1 MRALSIGL
9 SALAILTSGVAV
21 SVHAQDAPVAGLE
34 ANELDADLAGIDEEI
49 ASAEADLEGYE
60 GGLLVALV
68 QARIE
73 TLKLTRAILQNRI
86 AAESGGAVTEITV
99 PVGAPDATRAA
110 EIEAEIE
117 KQNGV
122 IAQAE
127 TESAGAG
134 GLVAALAVSRVMT
147 EKLTMASLRGA
158 LMEAKY
164 GSILPVDAAAA
175 PPRATMAATPDA
187 AVPANDGEGVDDG
200 EAAAVDTP
208 EWADPNH
215 PEIDY
220 NAAVFNA
227 LSDQGFDLHG
237 WWGVL
242 ETRAAIDDSPQVLA
256 INASAFEDNG
266 FMADFPKLQA
276 ACREGEA
283 ALIYDTDNFIMGD
296 YSSSTMRTTIRI
308 DDETARTA
316 NWSKLA
322 SNKGSGLFG
331 NTAQDFMRELLDKE
345 KIFLRIDERETH
357 DASFNLAGIGE
368 VAEMIAAACGFSLLE
383 LTKEDYRSIQT
394 MLNAAGFD
402 AGTPDGVW
410 GSGSANALRSWQE
423 QNDLPPTGAP
433 DEATLTAMGL

>member
-1 MRALSIGL
+1 MRALSLGL
-9 SALAILTSGVAV
+9 SVLAVLASSAALPALA
-21 SVHAQDAPVAGLE
+21 QNAPAANLE
-34 ANELDADLAGIDEEI
+34 ATGLDADMAGIDAEI
-49 ASAEADLEGYE
+49 AAAEADLKNYD

-86 AAESGGAVTEITV
+86 AAETGGAVTEITV
-99 PVGAPDATRAA
+99 PVGAPDAGRAAEIAA
-110 EIEAEIE
+110 EIEA
-117 KQNGV
+117 QNGI

-127 TESAGAG
+127 AESAGAG
-134 GLVAALAVSRVMT
+134 GLVAALALSRVMT
-147 EKLTMASLRGA
+147 EKLNLASLRGA

-164 GSILPVDAAAA
+164 GSILPVDAAPA
-175 PPRATMAATPDA
+175 PARPTAQASQA
-187 AVPANDGEGVDDG
+187 PAP
-200 EAAAVDTP
+200 AAAEGQAETAEVAAP
-208 EWADPNH
+208 EWADPDH

-220 NAAVFNA
+220 NAEVFKA
-227 LSDQGFDLHG
+227 LSDEGFDLHG

-242 ETRAAIDDSPQVLA
+242 ETKAEIDDSPQVLA
-256 INASAFEDNG
+256 INASAYEENG

-276 ACREGEA
+276 ACREGQA

-331 NTAQDFMRELLDKE
+331 TPAQDFMRELLDKD
-345 KIFLRIDERETH
+345 KVFLRIDERETH
-357 DASFNLAGIGE
+357 DASFNLAGIGQ

-383 LTKEDYRSIQT
+383 LTKEDYRAIQT

>member
-9 SALAILTSGVAV
+9 SALAILTSSVAAPAF
-21 SVHAQDAPVAGLE
+21 AQEAPVANLE
-34 ANELDADLAGIDEEI
+34 ASALDADLAGIDEEI
-49 ASAEADLEGYE
+49 AAAEADLANYE

-86 AAESGGAVTEITV
+86 AAETGGAVTEITV
-99 PVGAPDATRAA
+99 PVGAPDAGRASEIAA
-110 EIEAEIE
+110 EIEA
-117 KQNGV
+117 QNAI

-147 EKLTMASLRGA
+147 EKLTLASLRGA

-164 GSILPVDAAAA
+164 GSILPVDVEAA
-175 PPRATMAATPDA
+175 PARPAAQASPAPAPA
-187 AVPANDGEGVDDG
+187 ADEGQAETAEV
-200 EAAAVDTP
+200 AAP

-220 NAAVFNA
+220 NAAVFKA
-227 LSDQGFDLHG
+227 LSDQGFDLMG

-242 ETRAAIDDSPQVLA
+242 ESRAEIDDSPQVLA
-256 INASAFEDNG
+256 VNASAYEEQG
-266 FMADFPKLQA
+266 FMASFPKLQA

-283 ALIYDTDNFIMGD
+283 AVIYDTDSFIMGD

-308 DDETARTA
+308 DDEAAQTV

-331 NTAQDFMRELLDKE
+331 SSAQDFMRELLDKE

-357 DASFNLAGIGE
+357 DASFNLAGIGP
-368 VAEMIAAACGFSLLE
+368 VTEMIAAACGFSLLE
-383 LTKEDYRSIQT
+383 LGVDDYRAIQT

-410 GSGSANALRSWQE
+410 GSGSASALRSWQE